1 MVDGAYG
8 FKKLKQK
15 ILEERG
21 LDVSQYKENYLKR
34 RFGIRVRANDADS
47 YYNYMN
53 ILDSEPQEYVK
64 LIDTL
69 DVNVTEFFRNP
80 EVFEV
85 LGTQILP
92 QLIANKLDQG
102 RNTIRIWSAGCSDGK
117 ETYSIA
123 MLLHEILG
131 WRIRDFDIL
140 IKGTDY
146 DPSVLNK
153 ARNGVYETYGLIDI
167 EEQVPPNYLKE
178 YFICE
183 GDTYTIKPEVKELT
197 AFRHHDLISGR
208 KFTGFDMIL
217 CRNVTIYFSRELQ
230 DKLYMDFYSAL
241 NNHGYLVMGKTETLV
256 GNSRELF
263 EIVDNRERIYQ
274 KIEE

>member
-8 FKKLKQK
+8 FKRLKQK
-15 ILEERG
+15 ILDERG

-34 RFGIRVRANDADS
+34 RFGIRVRANKADN
-47 YYNYMN
+47 YFNYMN
-53 ILDSEPQEYVK
+53 VLDSEPQEYVE

-92 QLIANKLDQG
+92 QLIANKLEQG
-102 RNTIRIWSAGCSDGK
+102 KNTIRIWSAGCSDGK

-123 MLLHEILG
+123 MLLHELLG
-131 WRIRDFDIL
+131 WKIRNFDIL

-153 ARNGVYETYGLIDI
+153 ARKGVYETYGLIDI
-167 EEQVPPNYLKE
+167 QEQVPSNYLNK

-183 GDTYTIKPEVKELT
+183 GDSYTIKPDVKELT
-197 AFRHHDLISGR
+197 LFRHHDLISGR
-208 KFTGFDMIL
+208 KFSRFDMIL

-241 NNHGYLVMGKTETLV
+241 NNRGYLVMGKTETLI
-256 GNSRELF
+256 GKSRELF

-274 KIEE
+274 KIDE